1 MILGSLYPFPDWEY
15 CRLHLWSYEA
25 YISTRTH
32 CNEGLD
38 AVLNQ
43 KKCELKIELPTK
55 PLTKS
60 QKHYRFFISSIKG
73 NPKRRS
79 NIIHHHS
86 SSRFQ
91 SVLLPTSA
99 SSLLFA
105 PPAIFY
111 PIQLI
116 DSFTLAPIRSKERK
130 ISDNQRPSWAAYL
143 LVPIGSVN
151 YEQQNQCLQSCS
163 TYHAPPKS
171 LHSEFC

>member
-1 MILGSLYPFPDWEY
+1 MILDLCTPSPIESIVDFIYDPMRPTSLPGLTVMKASMQ
-15 CRLHLWSYEA
+15 C
-25 YISTRTH
+25 STRK
-32 CNEGLD
+32 N
-38 AVLNQ
+38 
-43 KKCELKIELPTK
+43 ELKIELPTK

-116 DSFTLAPIRSKERK
+116 DSFTLALIRSKERK
-130 ISDNQRPSWAAYL
+130 ISDNQRPS
-143 LVPIGSVN
+143 
-151 YEQQNQCLQSCS
+151 
-163 TYHAPPKS
+163 
-171 LHSEFC
+171 

>member
-1 MILGSLYPFPDWEY
+1 MRPTSLPGLTVMKASMQ
-15 CRLHLWSYEA
+15 C
-25 YISTRTH
+25 STRK
-32 CNEGLD
+32 N
-38 AVLNQ
+38 
-43 KKCELKIELPTK
+43 ELKIELPTK

-105 PPAIFY
+105 LPAINSVSISISKSLNQFSLQNWIVKY
-111 PIQLI
+111 GMQ
-116 DSFTLAPIRSKERK
+116 TKRS
-130 ISDNQRPSWAAYL
+130 
-143 LVPIGSVN
+143 
-151 YEQQNQCLQSCS
+151 SCS
-163 TYHAPPKS
+163 PPCS
-171 LHSEFC
+171 SWFCIL